1 MDHQEL
7 IRTRALSDMSEGVL
21 AIRFDGTVELAND
34 AALAILARR
43 REELVGRP
51 FARSFFADE
60 ANDAFTQCVLDAIY
74 DKTQGHERYVPYT
87 ADGKTKQLRVV
98 SSFLRDGG
106 TAIGVVL
113 VLSDITELTEM
124 RDAVRAM
131 ERIRALNDQ
140 LDMRNRLLQE
150 TFGRYLS
157 DDIVKEILEA
167 PDGLKLGGQKHEL
180 TILMSDLRGFTLLSR
195 HMEPQDLIAM
205 LNHYF
210 SEMYE
215 AISRYRGTVIE
226 FLGDGMLVIFGA
238 PVSSARHAA
247 DAVAAAVEMQQRMAG
262 VNAWNAARGYPE
274 LAMGIGINTDE
285 VVLGNIGSER
295 RTKYGVIGAAVNLTG
310 RIESYTTEGQIL
322 LSPSTRAAVGEEL
335 TIRRT
340 LAVQP
345 KGVDGQIELYDVVGI
360 GAPYSVSLPVREE
373 RLRPL
378 PAPVPVRFSRLEGK
392 HASAE
397 LLEGRITAL
406 SEREAALETDTALGL
421 YENLKLAVGG
431 ELYAKVVGLEGGS
444 VRIHFTAKPRGFS
457 AWLLEA
463 GYTEETT

>member
-1 MDHQEL
+1 MEHQEL
-7 IRTRALSDMSEGVL
+7 IQTRALSDMSEGVL
-21 AIRFDGTVELAND
+21 AIRFDGVVELAND
-34 AALAILARR
+34 AALHILVRR
-43 REELVGRP
+43 REDLVGKP
-51 FARSFFADE
+51 FAMSFFADE
-60 ANDAFTQCVLDAIY
+60 ENDAFAQCVLDAIY
-74 DKTQGHERYVPYT
+74 DKTQGHERYVPYS
-87 ADGKTKQLRVV
+87 AEGQVKQLRVV
-98 SSFLRDGG
+98 SSFLREDGE
-106 TAIGVVL
+106 AVGVVL

-124 RDAVRAM
+124 RDAVKAM
-131 ERIRALNDQ
+131 ERIRGLNQQ
-140 LDMRNRLLQE
+140 LEIRNRLLQE

-215 AISRYRGTVIE
+215 AISRYHGTVIE

-310 RIESYTTEGQIL
+310 RIESYTTEGQII
-322 LSPSTRAAVGEEL
+322 LSPTTRARIAEPL
-335 TIRRT
+335 TVAQEIS
-340 LAVQP
+340 AAP
-345 KGVDGQIELYDVVGI
+345 KGLDGPVTLTVVSGI
-360 GAPYSVSLPVREE
+360 GGDYALQLQSDDVPP
-373 RLRPL
+373 RPL
-378 PAPVPVRFSRLEGK
+378 SAPAEVAFRVLDGK
-392 HASAE
+392 HLDGGA
-397 LLEGRITAL
+397 LQGVLTAL
-406 SEREAALETDTALGL
+406 SPRQAVLQTDAPLQPFD
-421 YENLKLAVGG
+421 NLCLSVCDG
-431 ELYAKVVGLEGGS
+431 LYAKVAACTPDGACLRFTGKPEG
-444 VRIHFTAKPRGFS
+444 FDD
-457 AWLLEA
+457 WLASLS
-463 GYTEETT
+463 